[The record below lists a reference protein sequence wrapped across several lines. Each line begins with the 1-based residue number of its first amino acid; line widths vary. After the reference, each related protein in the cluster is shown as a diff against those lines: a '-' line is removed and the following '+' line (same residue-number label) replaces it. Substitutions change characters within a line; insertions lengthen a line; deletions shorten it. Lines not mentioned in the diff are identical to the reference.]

1 MQPCRAEG
9 TPHVGYLSTG
19 KLIKGTWEGQ
29 RHTSSH
35 EGTMGRVFSCRYDF
49 VDANGP
55 TKEQYIQAIRTGDS
69 ESGDGR
75 GHWGDAMALTAFA
88 DATNYFVVVQFATQK
103 ELKAGRTHLY
113 VPRHGLVMLVDGFKF
128 TSKQMEEIRLVHH
141 GWEFNIE
148 AQDVLWLS
156 YRKDREYGKQKEPR
170 AAHFN
175 AIVWRDRR

>member
-1 MQPCRAEG
+1 
-9 TPHVGYLSTG
+9 
-19 KLIKGTWEGQ
+19 
-29 RHTSSH
+29 
-35 EGTMGRVFSCRYDF
+35 MGRVFSCRYHF

-75 GHWGDAMALTAFA
+75 RHWGDSMALTAFA
-88 DATNYFVVVQFATQK
+88 DATNYFVVVQFATQN

-128 TSKQMEEIRLVHH
+128 TSTQMREIRLVHH

-156 YRKDREYGKQKEPR
+156 YREDREYGKKKEPR

>member
-1 MQPCRAEG
+1 
-9 TPHVGYLSTG
+9 
-19 KLIKGTWEGQ
+19 
-29 RHTSSH
+29 
-35 EGTMGRVFSCRYDF
+35 
-49 VDANGP
+49 
-55 TKEQYIQAIRTGDS
+55 
-69 ESGDGR
+69 
-75 GHWGDAMALTAFA
+75 MALTAFA

-128 TSKQMEEIRLVHH
+128 TSMQMREIRLVHH

-156 YRKDREYGKQKEPR
+156 YREDREYGKKKEPR